1 MRNDVLPLKFVET
14 MVSIDFKNR
23 CSTDKMI
30 IDLDLRKI
38 DDRKMKLKELQNS
51 ADLIGE
57 FCSEQHKLGISPFWI
72 EDAFDIITVFIRAE
86 EVRISKEEEGAK
98 SRLATIDRQVKE
110 FEQKEK
116 KRKGK
121 SAKKT

>member
-1 MRNDVLPLKFVET
+1 MKKDTMPMEAVEL

-30 IDLDLRKI
+30 IELDLRKI
-38 DDRKMKLKELQNS
+38 DDRKMELKELQNA

-57 FCSEQHKLGISPFWI
+57 FCSEQHKLGISPFWL
-72 EDAFDIITVFIRAE
+72 EDAFDIVTVFIRLE
-86 EVRISKEEEGAK
+86 EVRISKEEEDAK

-110 FEQKEK
+110 FNEKEK
-116 KRKGK
+116 ERKK
-121 SAKKT
+121 NAKKT

>member
-1 MRNDVLPLKFVET
+1 MKKDTISMNAVEL

-30 IDLDLRKI
+30 IELDLRKI
-38 DDRKMKLKELQNS
+38 DDRKMKLKELQNA

-57 FCSEQHKLGISPFWI
+57 FCNEQHKLGISPFWL

-98 SRLATIDRQVKE
+98 SRLETLNKQVKE

-116 KRKGK
+116 ERKK
-121 SAKKT
+121 NAKKS